1 MRHFGNLQEVNSKV
15 LHQDTSVYI
24 RKKLMEN
31 EAENEAEIL
40 RKSLE
45 NHKAQF
51 QNVFANQ
58 KSILRHYY
66 IHNVEDGIQILA

>member
-1 MRHFGNLQEVNSKV
+1 
-15 LHQDTSVYI
+15 
-24 RKKLMEN
+24 MENEAEMPN

-51 QNVFANQ
+51 RNVFASQ